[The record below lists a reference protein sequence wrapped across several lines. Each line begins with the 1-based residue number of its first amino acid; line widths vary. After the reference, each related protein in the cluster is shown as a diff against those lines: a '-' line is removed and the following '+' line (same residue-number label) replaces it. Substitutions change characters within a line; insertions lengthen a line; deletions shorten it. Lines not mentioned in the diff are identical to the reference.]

1 MSIFSRILKRGPED
15 GGAKPAEPADKQA
28 AAKPAPAKPAA
39 AKPAPPTREETAAP
53 RPQAAPAAGR
63 PAAPSP
69 TPAKAVAEK
78 PKPALAVTQYYQAA
92 AKPSPAAAKPAAP
105 KVAARKTPARG
116 STTVSP
122 PAPRT
127 GAQAAPARTPDAPAA
142 AAPARPAVVMAVVS
156 ERREQQE
163 AAPEEAMSVA
173 GSLDQVFEQLF
184 RNDPAAAGDGAAPA
198 VTKDGR
204 STTGDQRTL
213 MATFEELAVGHIAQ
227 VRSFMLEVRWGE
239 AQSSWLALA
248 RPALKSLRAMA
259 SQVEHAPLV
268 TALDAFEA
276 AVAEALRPGAPPAL
290 GPASRDA
297 LLAAYLP
304 LIAAMPRA
312 FELDGERER
321 REPIVVRALL
331 EQVAGL
337 DPLMI
342 DRMVAA
348 GLGRLDALLAAKADE
363 IAVVAEVPE
372 EIAAAVA
379 ARVQTF
385 KRETPAALSA
395 PDPAATARELGG
407 LIATLERD
415 HQAFEDASRG
425 WSSGDRDAKKRLR
438 RQREVSFLQIVITL
452 ARLGEV
458 DLVLELQKLPF
469 ARRIEELS
477 RLGAQI
483 AAASTAAAAA
493 PAPAASPPAA
503 ANAAPDYD
511 QLEIEKRMDSG
522 AHPAP

>member
-1 MSIFSRILKRGPED
+1 
-15 GGAKPAEPADKQA
+15 
-28 AAKPAPAKPAA
+28 
-39 AKPAPPTREETAAP
+39 
-53 RPQAAPAAGR
+53 
-63 PAAPSP
+63 
-69 TPAKAVAEK
+69 
-78 PKPALAVTQYYQAA
+78 
-92 AKPSPAAAKPAAP
+92 
-105 KVAARKTPARG
+105 
-116 STTVSP
+116 
-122 PAPRT
+122 
-127 GAQAAPARTPDAPAA
+127 
-142 AAPARPAVVMAVVS
+142 MAVVS
-156 ERREQQE
+156 ERRDEGD
-163 AAPEEAMSVA
+163 AAPAEALSVA

-184 RNDPAAAGDGAAPA
+184 KNDPAPGAGAAPA

-213 MATFEELAVGHIAQ
+213 MATFEELAVGHTAQ

-259 SQVEHAPLV
+259 TQVEHAPLV
-268 TALDAFEA
+268 TALDGFEA
-276 AVAEALRPGAPPAL
+276 AVAETLRPGAPPAI
-290 GPASRDA
+290 GAKARDA
-297 LLAAYLP
+297 LLAAYAP

-312 FELDGERER
+312 FELDGERDR
-321 REPIVVRALL
+321 REPLVVRALL

-337 DPLMI
+337 DALMI

-379 ARVQTF
+379 ARVQAF
-385 KRETPAALSA
+385 RRETPAALSA

-407 LIATLERD
+407 LIAGLERE

-425 WSSGDRDAKKRLR
+425 WSADDRDAKKRLR
-438 RQREVSFLQIVITL
+438 RQREVSFLNIVITL

-458 DLVLELQKLPF
+458 DFVLELQKLPF

-477 RLGAQI
+477 RLGARI
-483 AAASTAAAAA
+483 AAASSAAAT
-493 PAPAASPPAA
+493 APAATPPATPA
-503 ANAAPDYD
+503 APGNAAPDYD
-511 QLEIEKRMDSG
+511 QLEIEERMDSG

>member
-1 MSIFSRILKRGPED
+1 
-15 GGAKPAEPADKQA
+15 
-28 AAKPAPAKPAA
+28 
-39 AKPAPPTREETAAP
+39 
-53 RPQAAPAAGR
+53 
-63 PAAPSP
+63 
-69 TPAKAVAEK
+69 
-78 PKPALAVTQYYQAA
+78 
-92 AKPSPAAAKPAAP
+92 
-105 KVAARKTPARG
+105 
-116 STTVSP
+116 
-122 PAPRT
+122 
-127 GAQAAPARTPDAPAA
+127 
-142 AAPARPAVVMAVVS
+142 MAVVS

-184 RNDPAAAGDGAAPA
+184 RNDPAAVAADGAPA
-198 VTKDGR
+198 ATKDGR

-227 VRSFMLEVRWGE
+227 VRSFMLELRWGE
-239 AQSSWLALA
+239 AQTSWLALA
-248 RPALKSLRAMA
+248 RPACKSLRAMA

-268 TALDAFEA
+268 TALDGFEA
-276 AVAEALRPGAPPAL
+276 AVAAALGPGAPPAI
-290 GPASRDA
+290 ARATREA
-297 LLAAYLP
+297 LLGAYQP

-312 FELDGERER
+312 FELDGERDR
-321 REPIVVRALL
+321 REPLVVRALL
-331 EQVAGL
+331 DQVAGL

-348 GLGRLDALLAAKADE
+348 GLGRLEALLTAKADE

-407 LIATLERD
+407 LIAALERE

-425 WSSGDRDAKKRLR
+425 WSAGDRDAKKRLR
-438 RQREVSFLQIVITL
+438 RQREVSFLQVVITL

-458 DLVLELQKLPF
+458 NFVLELQKLPF

-483 AAASTAAAAA
+483 AAASTAAPAT
-493 PAPAASPPAA
+493 APAAGPRA

-511 QLEIEKRMDSG
+511 QLEIEERMDSG